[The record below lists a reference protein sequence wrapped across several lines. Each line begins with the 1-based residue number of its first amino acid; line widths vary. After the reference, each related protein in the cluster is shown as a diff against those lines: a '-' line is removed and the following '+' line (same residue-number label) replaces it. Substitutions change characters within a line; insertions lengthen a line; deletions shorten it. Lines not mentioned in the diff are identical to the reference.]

1 MEFYLNQK
9 SLPMIRKC
17 GNCRFYHS
25 EFGSC
30 SLTYVSSAYEHEK
43 KIFLSVQNNHYCPK
57 HKFRNEEVLKKEA
70 VIVEI
75 ESLSEAMRIIND
87 TKQVKEIKKNYN
99 AE

>member
-1 MEFYLNQK
+1 MNKKLSP
-9 SLPMIRKC
+9 SLI
-17 GNCRFYHS
+17 
-25 EFGSC
+25 
-30 SLTYVSSAYEHEK
+30 
-43 KIFLSVQNNHYCPK
+43 
-57 HKFRNEEVLKKEA
+57 KEA